1 MSGEKRGNAMGN
13 VFGLDEHIL
22 GDIRLNGIGWIGG
35 MLVVGASILAARW
48 VVRWQL
54 RRVQKILGRLKPED
68 EAALKQELMGKGKSG
83 SP

>member
-1 MSGEKRGNAMGN
+1 MSNL
-13 VFGLDEHIL
+13 FGLDPQFL
-22 GDIRLNGIGWIGG
+22 GDIRLNGIGWIGAV
-35 MLVVGASILAARW
+35 LVVGASILAARW

-68 EAALKQELMGKGKSG
+68 QAAVKQEFMGDGQSR